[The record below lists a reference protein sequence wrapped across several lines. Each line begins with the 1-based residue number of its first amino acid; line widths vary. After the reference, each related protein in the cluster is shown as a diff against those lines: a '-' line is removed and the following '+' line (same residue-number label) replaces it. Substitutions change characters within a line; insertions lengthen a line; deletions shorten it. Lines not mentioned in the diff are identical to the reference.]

1 MKTGYELMCELAG
14 DTGGCFRAP
23 VISGRHRGCQLCFAS
38 NMQNNNYSNNNN
50 NNRHSNSNKNNF
62 NDDDVNGK
70 EEFRTKRYPCLHYP
84 CNEGL
89 GTAGRTSEDGR
100 TDCHQY

>member
-23 VISGRHRGCQLCFAS
+23 VISGRHKGCQLCFAS
-38 NMQNNNYSNNNN
+38 NMQNNNYSIHN
-50 NNRHSNSNKNNF
+50 NNRHGNNNNI

-70 EEFRTKRYPCLHYP
+70 EEFRRKHYSCLHYP

-89 GTAGRTSEDGR
+89 ESRKGTR
-100 TDCHQY
+100 